1 MAGSANTSPKLF
13 GVVEAKDRPMGLPW
27 KTGNLVRFG
36 KGGSASIS
44 IHCRGRMLA
53 VKHEYGAES
62 NAEGSK

>member
-1 MAGSANTSPKLF
+1 
-13 GVVEAKDRPMGLPW
+13 MGLPW

-44 IHCRGRMLA
+44 IQCRGRMIA
-53 VKHEYGAES
+53 AKHEYGAES